1 MQQLVLRHFYISFL
15 VPLPENRRLA
25 LELKAVMF
33 IVKALNRF

>member
-1 MQQLVLRHFYISFL
+1 MLRIILSRTSIKRS
-15 VPLPENRRLA
+15 ENRRLA